1 MFTEL
6 NIFLIKKN
14 LPTTITVH
22 DKRWSE
28 MIRMY
33 IKKIHAYRK
42 QNLMELILFCRLI
55 LLLTTTLEI
64 YMKRCQFMNSWI
76 CKNLIHL
83 WKSTMQIIHYHCG
96 GFFQSCVFISFLPSL
111 EIMRWC
117 IIRISLQYNIKK
129 KYQNCYLK
137 TARLY
142 FYNLLC
148 DFILHCYEQVTTE
161 IFKRC

>member
-1 MFTEL
+1 MSWSFKFLNLNKRFINRHCFPFAKMFSDFNRYFTGKNQY
-6 NIFLIKKN
+6 NISKTNVYWTQYFSYKKKN
-14 LPTTITVH
+14 LPTNITVY

-55 LLLTTTLEI
+55 LLLITTLEI

-96 GFFQSCVFISFLPSL
+96 FFFNRVFLSV
-111 EIMRWC
+111 
-117 IIRISLQYNIKK
+117 
-129 KYQNCYLK
+129 
-137 TARLY
+137 
-142 FYNLLC
+142 FYHL
-148 DFILHCYEQVTTE
+148 
-161 IFKRC
+161 